1 MATTSWTDDVF
12 ETLRTRGSRSGSARS
27 AIVELLGRQD
37 CCLTALQ
44 IFDGLRAEGKAVG
57 IASVYRVLE
66 SLVELRVV
74 QQVAVGD
81 GQIRFEPAHR
91 SGEHH
96 HHVVCDGCG
105 KVESFEDPN
114 LEQALHQVEARIGY
128 RVAAHEVVLHGAC
141 ASCAD

>member
-1 MATTSWTDDVF
+1 MPSTTWTDDVF
-12 ETLRTRGSRSGSARS
+12 ETLRTRGSRSGSARR

-37 CCLTALQ
+37 CCLTAIE
-44 IFDGLRAEGKAVG
+44 IFDGLRAEGKRVG

-66 SLVELRVV
+66 DLVELRVV
-74 QQVAVGD
+74 QQIAVGD

-105 KVESFEDPN
+105 KVDSFADAD
-114 LEQALHQVEARIGY
+114 LERALHQVEERIGY
-128 RVAAHEVVLHGAC
+128 QVAGHDVVLRGAC
-141 ASCAD
+141 SACAG